1 MMEMLIYWAPVLL
14 IFFGMIILGL
24 VKHDN
29 KKLLAISIAW
39 ISMLVAGVL
48 LYGLESLLFTAPVE
62 MQDFVTDVI
71 AGIVITAFF
80 LPMVICIILYIRSIR
95 KKNRKDAL
103 LAGVLAWGL
112 FPVFVWLYVMTAT
125 AIFGGDPCP

>member
-29 KKLLAISIAW
+29 KILLAISIAW
-39 ISMLVAGVL
+39 ISMLVAGAL

-71 AGIVITAFF
+71 AGIVITVFF
-80 LPMVICIILYIRSIR
+80 LPIVICIILYIRSIR
-95 KKNRKDAL
+95 KKNRNDAL

-112 FPVFVWLYVMTAT
+112 LPVFVWLYVMAAT

>member
-1 MMEMLIYWAPVLL
+1 MEMLICWAPVLL

-29 KKLLAISIAW
+29 KKLFAISIAW

-71 AGIVITAFF
+71 AGIIITVFF

-95 KKNRKDAL
+95 KKNRNDAL

-112 FPVFVWLYVMTAT
+112 LPVFVWLYVMAAT

>member
-1 MMEMLIYWAPVLL
+1 MEMLICWAPVLL

-29 KKLLAISIAW
+29 KKLFAISIAW

-71 AGIVITAFF
+71 AGIIITVFF

-95 KKNRKDAL
+95 KKNRNDAL

-112 FPVFVWLYVMTAT
+112 LPVFVWLYVMAAM

>member
-1 MMEMLIYWAPVLL
+1 MEVLICWAPVLL

-29 KKLLAISIAW
+29 KILLAISIAW
-39 ISMLVAGVL
+39 ISMLVAGAL

-62 MQDFVTDVI
+62 MQDLVTDVI
-71 AGIVITAFF
+71 AGIVITVFF

-95 KKNRKDAL
+95 KKNRNDAL
-103 LAGVLAWGL
+103 LVGVLAWGL
-112 FPVFVWLYVMTAT
+112 FPVFVWLYVMAAT

>member
-1 MMEMLIYWAPVLL
+1 MEMLICWAPVLL

-29 KKLLAISIAW
+29 KKLFAISIAW

-71 AGIVITAFF
+71 AGIIITV
-80 LPMVICIILYIRSIR
+80 LPAII
-95 KKNRKDAL
+95 A
-103 LAGVLAWGL
+103 AHA
-112 FPVFVWLYVMTAT
+112 
-125 AIFGGDPCP
+125 